1 MALNTP
7 ARWAQFPDLAWGV
20 FLPVIHDLARFF
32 RGGVLHLRP
41 ELCALGYKKTTEKI
55 RQEKTK
61 QKKEACGGKSRE
73 EKTAHPNTPERKKQK
88 RAHSSAD
95 VSR

>member
-1 MALNTP
+1 M
-7 ARWAQFPDLAWGV
+7 G
-20 FLPVIHDLARFF
+20 PVSGFGLGCFSASYTRLGPVF

-73 EKTAHPNTPERKKQK
+73 EKTTHPTTPKRKKQK
-88 RAHSSAD
+88 SAF
-95 VSR
+95 